1 MKDIYLIKYAVKGIK
16 TIDEWASM
24 SFYNKTITKQFN
36 IRGYNIKGIYGMN
49 GSGKSGI
56 MISLKILKG
65 LLLDDNYLS
74 NPVVQRHLDE
84 LVNKRLGKLEYDVEY
99 ILKTKEKIWLYNYKI
114 SLAKDSRNRFVISSE
129 SLAVKNASSHSDTV
143 NVLFSIEN
151 GEIIELPLE
160 GTQKELVVEQ
170 TRNLLSDVSFT
181 GALVIRKGILRLPLL
196 KGSKWMHDLIVL
208 CFFGLSLYV
217 YLDTEDDHTY
227 YVINDLFSHTDTL
240 QNAADLDSL
249 FQYSD
254 RLERMHPFFL
264 TAETMSV
271 AKENYED
278 FEKKVHQLT
287 RFLQIFKYDLK
298 GIGIDRKESKT
309 AYVCDLIMNYDD
321 YNINAEFESTGI
333 KKLIRLFAYFQKMV
347 EGNIVF
353 IDELDSN
360 LHDVYLCAL
369 LEYLMAYGHG
379 QLCFTTHNIGP
390 MDILKKN
397 KKSIDFLS
405 VDHKIYSWKTS
416 GNYSPSKLYRQG
428 MIEGSPFNVDA
439 IDFIGAFGADEEVD

>member
-1 MKDIYLIKYAVKGIK
+1 MKDIYLIKYGVKGIK

-24 SFYNKTITKQFN
+24 SFYNKTITKNFN
-36 IRGYNIKGIYGMN
+36 IHGYNIKGIYGIN

-56 MISLKILKG
+56 MTSLKILKG

-74 NPVVQRHLDE
+74 NPIVQRHLDE
-84 LVNKRLGKLEYDVEY
+84 LVNKRLEKLEYDVEF
-99 ILKTKEKIWLYNYKI
+99 ILKTREKIWLYNYKTCI
-114 SLAKDSRNRFVISSE
+114 RKDFRSRFVIGSE
-129 SLAVKNASSHSDTV
+129 QLTVKNAASHSDAVT
-143 NVLFSIEN
+143 VLFNIEN
-151 GEIIELPLE
+151 GEIIDLPLKE
-160 GTQKELVVEQ
+160 SQKEFLIEQ
-170 TRNLLSDVSFT
+170 TRNLLLDVSFT
-181 GALVIRKGILRLPLL
+181 GILVIRKGIIRASLL
-196 KGSKWMHDLIVL
+196 KGNKWVYSLMVL
-208 CFFGLSLYV
+208 YLFGYSIYA

-227 YVINDLFSHTDTL
+227 YVISDLFRHTDAI
-240 QNAADLDSL
+240 QEVPDLDSL

-254 RLERMHPFFL
+254 RLDIMHPFFL
-264 TAETMSV
+264 TAETMSI

-278 FEKKVHQLT
+278 FEVKVRKLT

-298 GIGIDRKESKT
+298 DIVIDRKETKET
-309 AYVCDLIMNYDD
+309 YVCNLIMNYND

-333 KKLIRLFAYFQKMV
+333 KKLIKLFTYFQKMV

-369 LEYLMAYGHG
+369 LEYLMNYGTG

-439 IDFIGAFGADEEVD
+439 IDFIGALGADLEVD